1 MKLVTPQLNDS
12 WGKQLE
18 YLLHLAMRII
28 LWSFALWVVL
38 WIYDAVGNNR
48 YASRIYVDRQSQYD
62 VIAFGDS
69 LVEGL
74 GSEDLTGFVG
84 LLEQDL
90 GITIYNAGHR
100 RDTTADLLNRIDTD
114 VLAYQPRVVIL
125 VIGGNDAVRFVSE
138 DEVLAN
144 LEQLFVRF
152 ADAGV
157 SVIFGEVTDDV
168 LYKNRNQKMRAL
180 AERHGVYYVPG
191 LMKNVFWTLS
201 NKFDPLH
208 PDDKGYQLMAERIA
222 PVLRQV
228 IADRGIGST
237 SELPKN

>member
-12 WGKQLE
+12 WNKQLK
-18 YLLHLAMRII
+18 YLFHLVVRII

-62 VIAFGDS
+62 VVAFGDS

-90 GITIYNAGHR
+90 GIAIYNAGHR
-100 RDTTADLLNRIDTD
+100 RDTTADLLNRIDAD
-114 VLAYQPRVVIL
+114 VLAYQPQVVIL

-157 SVIFGEVTDDV
+157 SIVFGEVTDDV

-222 PVLRQV
+222 PVLRNFLM
-228 IADRGIGST
+228 IRGIIDKS
-237 SELPKN
+237 PVQ

>member
-12 WGKQLE
+12 WNKQLE
-18 YLLHLAMRII
+18 YLLHLVMRII
-28 LWSFALWVVL
+28 MWSFALWVVL

-84 LLEQDL
+84 LIEQDL

-100 RDTTADLLNRIDTD
+100 RDTTADLLNRIETD
-114 VLAYQPRVVIL
+114 VLAYQPKVVIL

-152 ADAGV
+152 TDAGI

-180 AERHGVYYVPG
+180 AERYGVHYVPG

-222 PVLRQV
+222 PILKNV
-228 IADRGIGST
+228 IELRGIT
-237 SELPKN
+237 PNIQIP